1 MTLNTNHEH
10 GDRSSQPP
18 RQKVDTVQAL
28 RDCLQEFAD
37 NHKCLNGTWYSP
49 LDEQILAELYNSELQ
64 EKNLFK
70 EQMVQLQTALN
81 KQCGVTQEIYDDK
94 ELGYTLRTLV
104 RDATDS
110 RWWGSNYIQLCEPD
124 DREGSLANDSIRERF
139 RDGDYRNVNV
149 FEILRDS
156 QGDQA
161 DCKEE
166 GTLFHLKFSP
176 DGTATSIQIF
186 HQGHRDRLIVKT
198 ISWDDLR
205 KFIDDELHSAPPTRP
220 PEFPLSS
227 AEYSENI
234 KAFNDRFNSE
244 QIALSFLEEEND
256 SKKLLAI
263 TILNKNPRNLASELV
278 ELKLART
285 WRDGTQCPSVE
296 CKVLNTD
303 DKSDEY
309 WLDLIP
315 VRSNP
320 GDNLKITEC
329 SPEDAA
335 STAIIFSPD
344 SANKIETVLGYMEK
358 RSRL

>member
-1 MTLNTNHEH
+1 MI
-10 GDRSSQPP
+10 
-18 RQKVDTVQAL
+18 RQRFSDGK
-28 RDCLQEFAD
+28 
-37 NHKCLNGTWYSP
+37 HK
-49 LDEQILAELYNSELQ
+49 
-64 EKNLFK
+64 
-70 EQMVQLQTALN
+70 
-81 KQCGVTQEIYDDK
+81 
-94 ELGYTLRTLV
+94 
-104 RDATDS
+104 DA
-110 RWWGSNYIQLCEPD
+110 
-124 DREGSLANDSIRERF
+124 
-139 RDGDYRNVNV
+139 NV
-149 FEILRDS
+149 FEVLRESD
-156 QGDQA
+156 GNRA
-161 DCKEE
+161 DYQIE
-166 GTLFHLKFSP
+166 GTLFHLEFSP
-176 DGTATSIQIF
+176 DGKADSIQIF
-186 HQGHRDRLIVKT
+186 HQGHRNQLIVKT

-205 KFIDDELHSAPPTRP
+205 KFIDNELNSAPPTRP
-220 PEFPLSS
+220 PGFPLSS

-344 SANKIETVLGYMEK
+344 SANKIETVLGYMDK
-358 RSRL
+358 RSQL